1 MLLDV
6 NTRAIDS
13 FATENKLHAM
23 ILMGRQSQVSLL
35 VFNNF
40 TLKPQVIHDR
50 LLPLLHEIVI
60 KYEQLDMLNNYSD
73 RQWHFYRE
81 SGAYVKRAKIITHF
95 DKSIGSDE
103 HFQI

>member
-6 NTRAIDS
+6 NTRAIDN
-13 FATENKLHAM
+13 FAAEHQLSAM

-40 TLKPQVIHDR
+40 TSKPQVIHDR
-50 LLPLLHEIVI
+50 LLSLLHEIVV
-60 KYEQLDMLNNYSD
+60 KYEQLDMFNNYSD

-81 SGAYVKRAKIITHF
+81 SGAYVKRAKIIAHF
-95 DKSIGSDE
+95 DKSIRSDE
-103 HFQI
+103 HFEI